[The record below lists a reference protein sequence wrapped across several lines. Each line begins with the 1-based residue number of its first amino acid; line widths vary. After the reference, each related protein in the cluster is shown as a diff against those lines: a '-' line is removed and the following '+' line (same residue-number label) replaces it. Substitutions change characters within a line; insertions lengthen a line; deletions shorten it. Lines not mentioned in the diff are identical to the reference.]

1 MPYSLLITV
10 DPRVVIE
17 FETVA
22 AVTGAS
28 VTVAEHPVAEEVA
41 GATRVFVDGA
51 MTDVDIAHRDVVV
64 VAHGS
69 AGPAHWGTAARLS
82 ASTIIDLPASR
93 AHLSELLVTASPARS
108 VTVAV
113 APVVGGSG
121 ASTLAVALA
130 SHAAKS
136 GLRAA
141 VIDADLAVGGLDVLA
156 GMESQPGARWPQLA
170 DGARGD
176 IAAAIVRDDNLVM
189 LSGAVGSPRR
199 MAAGDLDAI
208 EALRAAM
215 DLVVVDLPAHGDD
228 VADSLIDLAD
238 FTVMVTPNTVRATA
252 VLAQRRS
259 HHLPGHAG
267 LAVRMVAGARLDAM
281 AVAEAVDIPL
291 WATLPTD
298 ARVVEQIEQG
308 LGPGTINLGGYTRAL
323 AHLARRILPAEPRV
337 DAVA

>member
-10 DPRVVIE
+10 DPRVIIE

-28 VTVAEHPVAEEVA
+28 VTIAAHAVAEDVA

-51 MTDVDIAHRDVVV
+51 MTEVDVAHRDVVV
-64 VAHGS
+64 VVHGS

-82 ASTIIDLPASR
+82 ANTIIDLPAGR
-93 AHLSELLVTASPARS
+93 ALLSELLVNASPARS
-108 VTVAV
+108 MTIAV
-113 APVVGGSG
+113 APVMGGSG

-189 LSGAVGSPRR
+189 LSGAVGTPRR
-199 MAAGDLDAI
+199 MVAGDLDVV

-215 DLVVVDLPAHGDD
+215 DLVVVDLPTHGDD
-228 VADSLIDLAD
+228 VSDTLIDLAD
-238 FTVMVTPNTVRATA
+238 FTVMVMPNTVRATA
-252 VLAQRRS
+252 VMAQRRPR
-259 HHLPGHAG
+259 HDLGQVG
-267 LAVRMVAGARLDAM
+267 LAVRLMAGARLDAM
-281 AVAEAVDIPL
+281 AVAEAVDMPL

-323 AHLARRILPAEPRV
+323 ANLARRMLPSGPRA